1 MQIQN
6 TTTTSMYLKNYHHN
20 HHHHYHHHHRR
31 LQSSISLCNDHF
43 NSLSTIIIKMMIIV
57 IIITITIIVEP
68 IMAAPKSIPSQNFD
82 LPISKCNKTHADQNV
97 RWLYFFDDP
106 DRIAPDNAKS
116 FEQFCNQTNQK
127 ELYVKEYARRCLAKF
142 PRQVT
147 SLLMFGIIRK
157 NRQFC
162 SKTKLRKE
170 MIHAAHCLNT
180 IKRKGSKCFS
190 RAIQDFL
197 IIKHMA
203 ISGRVGKTC
212 CVYYALEECLV
223 QQATE
228 TPQSCSSEDA
238 QMIENLIEGYTGQV
252 VSSICQNYP
261 KSHDS
266 CSKLLQKKEMNKLKK
281 LIINEMNKTYSIL
294 PPLIDILD
302 SIPP

>member
-1 MQIQN
+1 MIFFFG
-6 TTTTSMYLKNYHHN
+6 S
-20 HHHHYHHHHRR
+20 
-31 LQSSISLCNDHF
+31 F
-43 NSLSTIIIKMMIIV
+43 IK
-57 IIITITIIVEP
+57 
-68 IMAAPKSIPSQNFD
+68 
-82 LPISKCNKTHADQNV
+82 
-97 RWLYFFDDP
+97 LY
-106 DRIAPDNAKS
+106 S
-116 FEQFCNQTNQK
+116 QTNQK

-212 CVYYALEECLV
+212 WYVILYCVL
-223 QQATE
+223 
-228 TPQSCSSEDA
+228 
-238 QMIENLIEGYTGQV
+238 
-252 VSSICQNYP
+252 SIV
-261 KSHDS
+261 
-266 CSKLLQKKEMNKLKK
+266 L
-281 LIINEMNKTYSIL
+281 
-294 PPLIDILD
+294 
-302 SIPP
+302 